1 MCIPLRIR
9 HTNDDLRH
17 SGRTVPRM
25 SHSAYHSTGSTDVAD
40 LDVVLFQ
47 ALGCLEYLRDVIGIE
62 GRLVSHRYTYLP
74 ACAAPVVPHTV
85 MEV

>member
-1 MCIPLRIR
+1 MICDIVVVQFLVRVIVRI
-9 HTNDDLRH
+9 
-17 SGRTVPRM
+17 TVLAVLM
-25 SHSAYHSTGSTDVAD
+25 SQI

-47 ALGCLEYLRDVIGIE
+47 ALGRLEYLRDVIGIE